1 MKKIS
6 SLPSLPPPS
15 FRLPTTD
22 GRSQCNGIS
31 LKSSSVQCAPTPE
44 RTFFFPPLDLVGSES
59 ISGRD
64 PFFAHF
70 HSQAPFPFFCPAPWS
85 GVTLDNDLSR
95 VGVRRAWLGRKV
107 LDGNR
112 KFGDG
117 GSINSARRQ
126 NICIAGRRW
135 RRRRWL
141 W

>member
-64 PFFAHF
+64 PFFCSF
-70 HSQAPFPFFCPAPWS
+70 PFPSTLSFFLPRPLVW
-85 GVTLDNDLSR
+85 
-95 VGVRRAWLGRKV
+95 
-107 LDGNR
+107 GN
-112 KFGDG
+112 
-117 GSINSARRQ
+117 IRQ
-126 NICIAGRRW
+126 RPE
-135 RRRRWL
+135 
-141 W
+141 